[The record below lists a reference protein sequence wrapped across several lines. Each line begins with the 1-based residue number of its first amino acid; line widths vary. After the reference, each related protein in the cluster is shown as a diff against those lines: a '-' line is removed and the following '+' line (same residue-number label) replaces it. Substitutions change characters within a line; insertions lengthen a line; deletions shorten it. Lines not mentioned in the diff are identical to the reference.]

1 MADLSKTGRMQTLG
15 QTGRN
20 KTLSN
25 SGRFNNLGATARL
38 KALRGPNP
46 IYLPGEHVYLQ
57 RDVQGFA
64 KGAACKIISI
74 HTEGSG
80 RTHRYLVLVGEF
92 KVWAY
97 ESDLRA
103 SKPPDPAVIDLHKP
117 SSPNT

>member
-1 MADLSKTGRMQTLG
+1 MADLSKTGRLQTLGSVG

-20 KTLSN
+20 KILSN
-25 SGRFNNLGATARL
+25 TGRFNNLGATARL

-46 IYLPGEHVYLQ
+46 IFLPGEHMYLQ

-64 KGAACKIISI
+64 KGAACKIIST
-74 HTEGSG
+74 HTESGG

-103 SKPPDPAVIDLHKP
+103 SKPPEAALTDGLKP
-117 SSPNT
+117 